1 MSEPIEPGHI
11 LEGDFW
17 PEPVRVLTA
26 TAAGALTRLEVVGE
40 SSGRFYG
47 ESWLG
52 PADLASLKIHA
63 PEGLTFSGRGE
74 AAFLALEARRIR
86 SAYLFDPLQAVHVSQ
101 VDPLPHQIDAVY
113 HYMLRQA
120 RLRFLLADDPG
131 AGKTIMAGLL
141 LKELKY
147 RSLVERTL
155 IVVPGHLIDQW
166 LREMRERFGEGFRVV
181 DRAALRGSW
190 RENLWRS
197 SPQLI
202 TSLDFAKQD
211 DVLAS
216 LKEADW
222 DLVIVDE
229 AHKLSAWR
237 YGDKTKKTQRYR
249 LGEVLSKTSRFLL
262 FLTATPHRGDPE
274 NFRLLLEL
282 LEPGMYASAE
292 ILSQASRRG
301 ENILFLR
308 RLKEDLKTFD
318 GVPLFPPRHVRT
330 VTYRLSEEER
340 RLYGALTRYVREQYN
355 LALSQE
361 KRNVAFALLILQRR
375 LASSVRAARRS
386 LERRRKRLEELLK
399 LGRWLSERGH
409 VNEETLEDAP
419 ELERWKKEE
428 ELIERLTAAATREE
442 LEREIAQLKDIVQ
455 LARQVERS
463 GEETK
468 LNQLKRLL
476 DELAIGGTQEKLL
489 VFTESRDTMEY
500 LAERFA
506 SWGYSVVRLHG
517 GMGLDERIRA
527 EHEFR
532 DRAQIMVSTEAGGE
546 GINLQFCSL
555 MINYDIPWNP
565 NRLEQR
571 MGRIHRY
578 GQRKEVFI
586 YNLVAEDTVEGQVLE
601 RLFRK
606 LEAIRQA
613 MGSDRVFD
621 VIQEVIPGGSLADLI
636 VEALTGRRTLDEIAS
651 EIERIPDEEALG
663 RAREAALEALATR
676 HIDLA
681 AVLGEERRAKEKRL
695 VPEYIEQFFLRACK
709 FLEIP
714 LERRRDGR
722 FRLASVPA
730 FLRTKAVEFF
740 NRYGEVQP
748 SYRDF
753 TFCKEEA
760 RRSGAELVAP
770 GHPLLEA
777 VIEEVIAR
785 GEGDLKQGAA
795 FTDPSGE
802 LCGVVWFIE
811 AEVRDGTGGL
821 AGKRLY
827 AVLQGP
833 QGGFRPV
840 SSAILWDL
848 KPAQAEKP
856 QVGSD
861 PLAAQGY
868 VAERLVPELV
878 AEIRAQ
884 RERQAQVKRRYGL
897 RSLDELI
904 GKADAD
910 LVELEIRR
918 AKGEDIPEPQFL
930 RLRRRR
936 EELEDQRRRL
946 LESLRLETSL
956 VPGAIRVVGAVY
968 VAPMPRVDET
978 VHPSPEVERVGM
990 EVAMAHERREG
1001 RRAED
1006 VSARNLGYDLR
1017 SEGADG
1023 DIRYI
1028 EVKARAGTG
1037 PIALT
1042 PNEWLMAQRLGDEY
1056 WLYIVENAAGTP
1068 SLHCIRNPASVLQP
1082 EERVEVVRYIV
1093 RDWKSTCRGEN
1104 GFGEQVHG

>member
-1 MSEPIEPGHI
+1 M
-11 LEGDFW
+11 EGNFW
-17 PEPVRVLTA
+17 PEPVRVLTVA
-26 TAAGALTRLEVVGE
+26 EVGARVRLEVVGE
-40 SSGRFYG
+40 ESGRFYG
-47 ESWLG
+47 ESWLS
-52 PADLASLKIHA
+52 PADMASLRVKA
-63 PEGLTFSGRGE
+63 PRGYTFSGDGE

-86 SAYLFDPLQAVHVSQ
+86 LAYLFDPLQAVHVSQ

-113 HYMLRQA
+113 HHMLRQA

-147 RSLVERTL
+147 RGLVERAL

-166 LREMRERFGEGFRVV
+166 LREMRERFGEAFRVV
-181 DRAALRGSW
+181 DRAALKGSW

-197 SPQLI
+197 YPQLI
-202 TSLDFAKQD
+202 TSVDFAKQD

-216 LKEADW
+216 LDEVDW

-249 LGEVLSKTSRFLL
+249 LGEVLSKTSRYLL

-282 LEPGMYASAE
+282 LEPGMYATVD
-292 ILSQASRRG
+292 ILSEASRRG

-318 GVPLFPPRHVRT
+318 GVPLFPPRHVHT
-330 VTYRLSEEER
+330 VTYRLSPKER
-340 RLYGALTRYVREQYN
+340 ELYGALTRYVREQYN

-386 LERRRKRLEELLK
+386 LERRRKRLAELLK
-399 LGRWLSERGH
+399 LGRWVAEKGYLD
-409 VNEETLEDAP
+409 EEALEDAP
-419 ELERWKKEE
+419 ELERWKQEE
-428 ELIERLTAAATREE
+428 ELIERLTAAATRNE
-442 LEREIAQLKDIVQ
+442 LEAEIAQLDAVIQ

-463 GEETK
+463 DEETK
-468 LNQLKRLL
+468 LAQLRQLL
-476 DELAIGGTQEKLL
+476 EGLALAGSSEKLL

-500 LAERFA
+500 LAERLK
-506 SWGYSVVRLHG
+506 SWGYSVVTLHG
-517 GMGLDERIRA
+517 GMNLDERIRA

-532 DRAQIMVSTEAGGE
+532 DRAKVMVSTEAGGE

-578 GQRKEVFI
+578 GQRKEVYI
-586 YNLVAEDTVEGQVLE
+586 YNLVAEDTVEGEVLR
-601 RLFRK
+601 RLFQK

-613 MGSDRVFD
+613 MGSDRVYD
-621 VIQEVIPGGSLADLI
+621 VIQDVIPGRNLADLI
-636 VEALTGRRTLDEIAS
+636 VEAITGRRTLDEIAA
-651 EIERIPDEEALG
+651 EIERIPDEEALR
-663 RAREAALEALATR
+663 RAKEAALEALATR

-681 AVLGEERRAKEKRL
+681 AVLGEERRAKEQRL
-695 VPEYIEQFFLRACK
+695 VPEYIEQFFVKACE
-709 FLEIP
+709 FLGLS

-730 FLRTKAVEFF
+730 WLRQRSVEFV
-740 NRYGEVQP
+740 NRYGEVQS

-753 TFCKEEA
+753 TFYKEEA
-760 RRSGAELVAP
+760 RRSRAELVSP

-777 VIEEVIAR
+777 VIEEMVPK
-785 GEGDLKQGAA
+785 GEEALRQGAT
-795 FTDPSGE
+795 FIDPSGE
-802 LCGVVWFIE
+802 LSGVVWFVE
-811 AEVRDGTGGL
+811 AEVRDGTGNP

-827 AVLQGP
+827 AVLQTPRGE
-833 QGGFRPV
+833 FRPV
-840 SSAILWDL
+840 SSGILWDL
-848 KPAQAEKP
+848 KPAAAANSLAP
-856 QVGSD
+856 VD
-861 PLAAQGY
+861 PLAVQGY
-868 VAERLVPELV
+868 VADRLVPELLSEIK
-878 AEIRAQ
+878 AE
-884 RERQAQVKRRYGL
+884 RERQARVKERYAL

-904 GKADAD
+904 GEAEAS
-910 LVELEIRR
+910 LIELETRR
-918 AKGEDIPEPQFL
+918 AKGEEIPEPLLL
-930 RLRRRR
+930 RARERRK
-936 EELEDQRRRL
+936 ELEKRRRRL
-946 LESLRLETSL
+946 LESLRLETTL
-956 VPGAIRVVGAVY
+956 VPGTIKVVGAVA
-968 VAPMPRVDET
+968 VSPVPTVDET

-990 EVAMAHERREG
+990 EVAMAYERNQG
-1001 RRAED
+1001 RQVED
-1006 VSARNLGYDLR
+1006 VSAHNLGYDIR
-1017 SEGADG
+1017 SLSAEG

-1028 EVKARAGTG
+1028 EVKARARTG

-1042 PNEWLMAQRLGDEY
+1042 PNEWLMAHRLGDEY
-1056 WLYIVENAAGTP
+1056 WLYIVENAAQDPT
-1068 SLHCIRNPASVLQP
+1068 LHRIRNPAAVLQP
-1082 EERVEVVRYIV
+1082 EEKVEVVRYIV
-1093 RDWKSTCRGEN
+1093 RDWQSKLAGD
-1104 GFGEQVHG
+1104 V